1 MTNGVEK
8 VGFIGLGRMG
18 IGIAQ
23 NILKAGFSLAVF
35 NRTPNKAEGLTKA
48 GARLATSPRD
58 AAAGADAVVT
68 CLMDD
73 QSVLDA
79 VNGSDGILAGLPRG
93 GVHVGITTISAVCAE
108 RLAALHAANGTYD
121 VAAPVVGRPDVAAAG
136 QLRTFVAGDPDAIAR
151 CERLF
156 AAYSLGAF
164 NLGTAHGVANSL
176 KLAINY
182 LIASVIELMGEV
194 FAFGEKSGIDAGVLE
209 LMMAAFFNNPPIKEY
224 AERIRARKFDDAGFA
239 LAGGLKDV
247 QLIVDASTTARAPL
261 PFASIVRDRLL
272 TAIAQGLEH
281 KDWSA
286 IYEVARQAAGLR

>member
-1 MTNGVEK
+1 MPNGVEK
-8 VGFIGLGRMG
+8 VGFIGLGRIG
-18 IGIAQ
+18 SGIAQ
-23 NILKAGFSLAVF
+23 SILKAGFSLAVF
-35 NRTPNKAEGLTKA
+35 NRTPGKAEGLTKA
-48 GARLATSPRD
+48 GARLASSPRD
-58 AAAGADAVVT
+58 AAAGADVVVT

-79 VNGSDGILAGLPRG
+79 VGGPDGILAGLGRG
-93 GVHVGITTISAVCAE
+93 GVHVGITTISPVCSE
-108 RLAALHAANGTYD
+108 RLAALHAANGTHY

-176 KLAINY
+176 KLAVNY

-194 FAFGEKSGIDAGVLE
+194 YAFGEKSGIDAAVLE
-209 LMMAAFFNNPPIKEY
+209 VVMAAFFNNPPIKEY

-239 LAGGLKDV
+239 LVAGLKDL
-247 QLIVDASTTARAPL
+247 QLILDASTAVRAPL
-261 PFASIVRDRLL
+261 PFASVVRDRLL

-286 IYEVARQAAGLR
+286 ICEVARQAAGLR

>member
-35 NRTPNKAEGLTKA
+35 SRTPSKAQRLTKA

-79 VNGSDGILAGLPRG
+79 VAGPDGILADLAQG
-93 GVHVGITTISAVCAE
+93 GMHVGITTISAACAE
-108 RLAALHAANGTYD
+108 RLAAMHAATGTYY
-121 VAAPVVGRPDVAAAG
+121 VAAPVLGRPDVAAVG

-156 AAYSLGAF
+156 AAYTLGAV
-164 NLGTAHGVANSL
+164 NLGTAPGVANSL

-182 LIASVIELMGEV
+182 LLATVIELICEV
-194 FAFGEKSGIDAGVLE
+194 FAFGEKSGIDATVLE
-209 LMMAAFFNNPPIKEY
+209 RVMAAFFNNPPIKEY

-239 LAGGLKDV
+239 LAAGLKDI
-247 QLIVDASTTARAPL
+247 QLILDASTTARAPL
-261 PFASIVRDRLL
+261 PLASIVRDRLL

-286 IYEVARQAAGLR
+286 IYEVTRQAAGLR